1 MKLTAAHLV
10 EVEFVVELLGVS
22 LGTLR
27 VHEAQAS
34 MQSSKLPTNKPM
46 RGGFGALALHQIVNL
61 ALPKTAVHKINR
73 GLFLYVFYCFFG
85 VEIVPNRLTG

>member
-10 EVEFVVELLGVS
+10 EVEFIVELLAVS
-22 LGTLR
+22 LGTLM

-46 RGGFGALALHQIVNL
+46 RGAFAALALHQIVNL
-61 ALPKTAVHKINR
+61 AFPKTAVRKISR
-73 GLFLYVFYCFFG
+73 GLLLG
-85 VEIVPNRLTG
+85 VENLGQADLQDEV